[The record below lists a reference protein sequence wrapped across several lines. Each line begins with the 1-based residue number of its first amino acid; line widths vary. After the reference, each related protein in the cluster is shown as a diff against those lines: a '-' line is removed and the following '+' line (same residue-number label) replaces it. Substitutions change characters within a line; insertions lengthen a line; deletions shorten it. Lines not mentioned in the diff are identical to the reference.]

1 MINSPGGMP
10 PTTAAQSVAARQTQ
24 QGGNWFYWIAALSA
38 INAVLLL
45 THSPVS
51 LMFGLGATDAVT
63 AIGSGIGGA
72 GLAVALAVTAVL
84 AGVIALFG
92 VFASR
97 GARWAFVAGM
107 AVYALDGLLSLS
119 FKQYLEAAVHAYAL
133 FRIFQGFQAA
143 GQLAALRAQEIAAIP
158 PGTTPGVWPPPPSL

>member
-1 MINSPGGMP
+1 MVNSPGGMP
-10 PTTAAQSVAARQTQ
+10 PNNMALAARLTQ
-24 QGGNWFYWIAALSA
+24 QGGNWFYWIAGLSVVNA
-38 INAVLLL
+38 ILLL
-45 THSPVS
+45 THSPVG
-51 LMFGLGATDAVT
+51 LMFGLGATDLVT

-84 AGVIALFG
+84 AGIIALFG

-97 GARWAFVAGM
+97 GARWAFLVGM
-107 AVYALDGLLSLS
+107 AVYALDALVSLWLG
-119 FKQYLEAAVHAYAL
+119 QYLGAAVHAYAL

-158 PGTTPGVWPPPPSL
+158 SGTTPGVWPPPPSF